1 MQENA
6 QKKVSNQWEI
16 ALIKKKEELQ
26 TCQASRELNSCL
38 RCELVLSCE
47 LRDAYV
53 ISVYES
59 MNKGEGG
66 GFEF

>member
-6 QKKVSNQWEI
+6 QENIPNQWDI
-16 ALIKKKEELQ
+16 ALVKKKEELQ
-26 TCQASRELNSCL
+26 ACQIAKELHSCL
-38 RCELVLSCE
+38 QCELVLSCE

-59 MNKGEGG
+59 MNRGDSG